1 MYKENLRIAEALK
14 YHIKEGED
22 LTEKNVKLEAKNR
35 SLLEEKELHNFIV
48 KEKIL
53 QTKQLTNEVIKQQS
67 SIYCF
72 SKVQELHKKIE
83 GLEHSLSHVVR
94 EFEQEKEIIGNKAK
108 EELNEVRSVITGLK
122 NNLKKKTMEM
132 RHIKVNICEIR
143 LL

>member
-53 QTKQLTNEVIKQQS
+53 QTKQLTNEVK
-67 SIYCF
+67 
-72 SKVQELHKKIE
+72 
-83 GLEHSLSHVVR
+83 
-94 EFEQEKEIIGNKAK
+94 
-108 EELNEVRSVITGLK
+108 K
-122 NNLKKKTMEM
+122 NN
-132 RHIKVNICEIR
+132 RVY
-143 LL
+143 